1 MHARTF
7 VLQVDRLVLAVWK
20 TSDRFG
26 HACVFIPPWATTD
39 NFSPEYIAHLNSIS
53 HGSLLRTRKQS
64 VMTKFRS
71 CWAGKFGKVLL
82 NRLNVSTTISYCAPP
97 PCAHALRLPFA
108 VSVIMWQKWAN
119 YTHLHWTPQL
129 HKFEMK
135 WSQSIAN
142 LCNWKHT
149 EHFRKN
155 RQGMRYVRKLDS
167 AASCC
172 IPILHVY

>member
-1 MHARTF
+1 MVANPKIITC
-7 VLQVDRLVLAVWK
+7 QKQLVVVKL
-20 TSDRFG
+20 
-26 HACVFIPPWATTD
+26 HACAFIAQRVMNNAYYAERSCMHVRSSCRSTGLCWQYEKPVTDSATTD

-108 VSVIMWQKWAN
+108 VSVIMWQK
-119 YTHLHWTPQL
+119 
-129 HKFEMK
+129 
-135 WSQSIAN
+135 
-142 LCNWKHT
+142 
-149 EHFRKN
+149 
-155 RQGMRYVRKLDS
+155 
-167 AASCC
+167 
-172 IPILHVY
+172 